1 MHSKLNVCILSSL
14 HGLAFKINVESWVDR
29 SLKKLVVV
37 ISDSE
42 RRRVTQNG
50 SEMCG
55 PVEQLNFSV
64 KLSD

>member
-1 MHSKLNVCILSSL
+1 MHSKMNGFIFSSM
-14 HGLAFKINVESWVDR
+14 HGFAFKVNIESWVDR

-50 SEMCG
+50 PEMSG